1 MFPGM
6 RDEPCQALN
15 EIEGEGRASATAGEG
30 LRARVPERNTEVE
43 SLMRHISDRVA
54 VMYLG
59 RIVELAEVE
68 TLYRNPVMDAECAR
82 VVPHWR
88 TRAGGSGWRASR
100 CRWGV
105 VGRPVPR
112 SWSWRVRGPEVDPLR
127 AFRQNTARGLRGE
140 PVAPRI
146 RRGDA
151 MKRKL

>member
-82 VVPHWR
+82 VVPPLEDKGGGQWV
-88 TRAGGSGWRASR
+88 ACLKVPVGSGEQARPL
-100 CRWGV
+100 V
-105 VGRPVPR
+105 VELEG
-112 SWSWRVRGPEVDPLR
+112 SGS
-127 AFRQNTARGLRGE
+127 
-140 PVAPRI
+140 
-146 RRGDA
+146 
-151 MKRKL
+151 